1 MISPALRILIVDD
14 EKSNLVVLSN
24 LLKAEAQITL
34 ASNGKAALE
43 KAQELKPDI
52 ILLDV
57 VMPDQSGFDVI
68 KQLKACEITRSI
80 PVIFITALGD
90 VDSEEKGFELG
101 ACDYISKPFHL
112 GIVKARVK
120 LHLTLARQCIML
132 EMLANVD
139 PLTTIPN
146 RRKFDEQMEA
156 EWLVAQ
162 RSQQPL
168 VMAMVDVD
176 KFKQYNDHYGH
187 AAGDQVLTLVAKAL
201 NEQLQRPRDF
211 VARYGGE
218 EFVIIIGDSDLTG
231 AKAVLENCRHA
242 IEDLDIEHELSSHQ
256 KVTISAGAI
265 ICIPNHDITSA
276 QALKQADSML
286 YHAKE
291 HGRNQVCWN
300 E

>member
-14 EKSNLVVLSN
+14 EKPNLVVLSN
-24 LLKAEAQITL
+24 LLKTEAQITL
-34 ASNGKAALE
+34 ASNGKAAIE

-57 VMPDQSGFDVI
+57 VMPDQNGFEVI
-68 KQLKACEITRSI
+68 KQLKACEITRAI

-90 VDSEEKGFELG
+90 VASEETGFELG

-120 LHLTLARQCIML
+120 LHLTIARQCIML

-146 RRKFDEQMEA
+146 RRKFDEQLEA
-156 EWLVAQ
+156 EWLIAQ
-162 RSQQPL
+162 RNQQPL
-168 VMAMVDVD
+168 VLAMVDVD

-187 AAGDQVLTLVAKAL
+187 AAGDKVLTQVAQAL
-201 NEQLQRPRDF
+201 NKQLQRPRDF

-218 EFVIIIGDSDLTG
+218 EFVIIIGDSDLSG
-231 AKAVLENCRHA
+231 AKAVLDNCRQA
-242 IEDLDIEHELSSHQ
+242 IEDLDIEHELSTHN
-256 KVTISAGAI
+256 KITISAGAI
-265 ICIPNHDITSA
+265 ICTPNNGVTSV
-276 QALKQADSML
+276 QALKQADTML
-286 YHAKE
+286 YQAKE
-291 HGRNQVCWN
+291 CGRNQVCWN